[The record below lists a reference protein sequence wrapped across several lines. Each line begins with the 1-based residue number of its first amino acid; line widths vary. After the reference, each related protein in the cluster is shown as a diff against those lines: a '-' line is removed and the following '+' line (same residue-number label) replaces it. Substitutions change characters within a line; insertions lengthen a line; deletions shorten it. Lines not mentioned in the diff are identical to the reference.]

1 MNILTKNY
9 KLYNG
14 DCLEVMDRLIDEGV
28 KVDCILTDMPYGTMR
43 CKWDNI
49 IPFDKMWDRVRKL
62 THKKSSILLF
72 GQNPF
77 SAKLICSNIEEYN
90 HGWTW
95 EKSKCANFQLA
106 KHQPRRMTEDI
117 LVFTRGGFS
126 YQSKNKCT
134 YNPIMIDRKP
144 IKPTKEVKRSSN
156 MFELNTS
163 INKKQK
169 SQNFKSDLENFIPDK
184 SYPKNIIYFS
194 NNSEKRVHP
203 TQKPVDLL
211 EYLIKTYTNED
222 EIVLDF
228 TMGSGST
235 GVACLNCNRR
245 FIGIELEEKY
255 FNISINRIF
264 ENYNN

>member
-1 MNILTKNY
+1 MEIKTDRY
-9 KLYNG
+9 ELYQG
-14 DCLEVMDRLIDEGV
+14 DCLEVMDRLIEEDV
-28 KVDCILTDMPYGTMR
+28 KVNTIITDLPYGTMR

-49 IPFDKMWDRVRKL
+49 IPFDDMWEKIRKL
-62 THKKSSILLF
+62 TYENSSILLF

-77 SAKLICSNIEEYN
+77 SAKLICSNLNEYN
-90 HGWTW
+90 HSWVW
-95 EKSKCANFQLA
+95 EKNKCANFQLA

-144 IKPTKEVKRSSN
+144 IKPRIKEAKRSDN

-163 INKKQK
+163 VNKKQK
-169 SQNFKSDLENFIPDK
+169 SQNFKTDLDNFIPDK
-184 SYPKNIIYFS
+184 SYPKNLIYFA
-194 NNSEKRVHP
+194 NSGKRVHP

-211 EYLIKTYTNED
+211 EYLIKTYTNKND
-222 EIVLDF
+222 LVLDF

-235 GVACLNCNRR
+235 GVACMNTNRK
-245 FIGIELEEKY
+245 FIGIELNERY
-255 FNISINRIF
+255 FNIARERLSSIK
-264 ENYNN
+264 